1 MRSSRSWWMIRRTN
15 ERGFMSSKPDTVV
28 LIHGLWMTSSSF
40 EGWAERY
47 RAAGLTV
54 LNDGWPGMQGSVEDL
69 RRDPSAIAGLS
80 IKEIIDHYD
89 RLIRGLPQ
97 PPIIMGHSFG
107 GAFAQVLVDRGLG
120 SAGVA
125 IDSAAVKGIL
135 KLPWSTLRTGWP
147 ILRNPLNRRRAVPIS
162 VKQFQYRFTNHLSVD
177 ASKPLHE
184 RYCISAA
191 GRVLFEGASANFKP
205 GAPTKVD
212 FRNDRRA
219 PLLLIAGGIDH
230 VSPPSLNR
238 ANFKKYGKSNA
249 VIDFKVFDGRSHFT
263 LGQDGWEAVA
273 DYALD
278 WAINHSATDL
288 TTADAQ
294 QRSNARSS
302 G

>member
-1 MRSSRSWWMIRRTN
+1 
-15 ERGFMSSKPDTVV
+15 MSSKPDTVV

-40 EGWAERY
+40 EDWAERY

-69 RRDPSAIAGLS
+69 RRDPSAIARLS
-80 IKEIIDHYD
+80 ITEIIDHYD
-89 RLIRGLPQ
+89 RLIRGLSQ

-107 GAFAQVLVDRGLG
+107 GAFTQVLVDRGLG
-120 SAGVA
+120 AAGVA
-125 IDSAAVKGIL
+125 IDSAAVKGIM

-147 ILRNPLNRRRAVPIS
+147 ILRNPLNRHRVVPIS
-162 VKQFQYRFTNHLSVD
+162 VKQFQYRFTNHLTVE
-177 ASKPLHE
+177 ASKPLYN
-184 RYCISAA
+184 RYCVPAT

-212 FRNDRRA
+212 FRNERRA

-230 VSPPSLNR
+230 VSPPTLNR
-238 ANFKKYGKSNA
+238 ANYKKYDKSKG
-249 VIDFKVFDGRSHFT
+249 VTEYKLFDGRAHFT
-263 LGQDGWEAVA
+263 LAQDGWEQVA

-278 WAINHSATDL
+278 WAIKQSAANPI
-288 TTADAQ
+288 TAATEPQ
-294 QRSNARSS
+294 ANARSS

>member
-1 MRSSRSWWMIRRTN
+1 
-15 ERGFMSSKPDTVV
+15 MSSKPDTVV

-40 EGWAERY
+40 EDWAERY

-69 RRDPSAIAGLS
+69 RRDPSAIARLS
-80 IKEIIDHYD
+80 ITEIIDHYD
-89 RLIRGLPQ
+89 RLIRGLSQ

-107 GAFAQVLVDRGLG
+107 GAFTQVLVDRGLG
-120 SAGVA
+120 AAGVA
-125 IDSAAVKGIL
+125 IDSAAVKGIM

-147 ILRNPLNRRRAVPIS
+147 ILRNPLNRHRVVPIS
-162 VKQFQYRFTNHLSVD
+162 VKQFQYRFTNHLTVE
-177 ASKPLHE
+177 ASKPLYN
-184 RYCISAA
+184 RYCVPAT

-212 FRNDRRA
+212 FRNERRA

-238 ANFKKYGKSNA
+238 ANYKKYDKSKG
-249 VIDFKVFDGRSHFT
+249 VTEYKLFDGRAHFT
-263 LGQDGWEAVA
+263 LAQDGWEQVA

-278 WAINHSATDL
+278 WAIKQSAANP
-288 TTADAQ
+288 TTAATEPQ
-294 QRSNARSS
+294 ANARSS

>member
-1 MRSSRSWWMIRRTN
+1 
-15 ERGFMSSKPDTVV
+15 MSSKPDTVV

-40 EGWAERY
+40 EDWAERY

-69 RRDPSAIAGLS
+69 RRDPSAIARLS
-80 IKEIIDHYD
+80 ITEIIDHYD
-89 RLIRGLPQ
+89 RLIRGLSQ

-107 GAFAQVLVDRGLG
+107 GAFTQVLVDRGLG
-120 SAGVA
+120 AAGVA
-125 IDSAAVKGIL
+125 IDSAAVKGIM

-147 ILRNPLNRRRAVPIS
+147 ILRNPLNRHRAVPIS
-162 VKQFQYRFTNHLSVD
+162 AKQFQYRFTSHLTVE
-177 ASKPLHE
+177 ASKPLYN
-184 RYCISAA
+184 RYCVPAT

-212 FRNDRRA
+212 FRNERRA

-238 ANFKKYGKSNA
+238 ANYKKYDKSKG
-249 VIDFKVFDGRSHFT
+249 VTEYKLFDGRAHFT
-263 LGQDGWEAVA
+263 LAQDGWEQVA

-278 WAINHSATDL
+278 WAIKQSAANP
-288 TTADAQ
+288 TTAATEPQ
-294 QRSNARSS
+294 ANARSS